1 MSDAR
6 GVLIGG
12 RQSQLRPVGAVAAT
26 DVRSWPSR
34 GPCRARVC
42 EGGDATMNDGH
53 VIRAARRGL
62 AVALALAVA
71 GLVPATVHAQSSKP
85 LRVMT
90 QNLYLG
96 ADLAPAIAAAGDPN
110 AFIDEVGQIYQTVLE
125 TDFPARAEA
134 IADSIEDEQP
144 DVIGLQ
150 EVTTWTAVKFGGGPP
165 SLVLSQDFLAFLQQ
179 DLRDRGLHYEV
190 ASESNNATITAPLRA
205 SSAGCAVVVDPLQFN
220 CAISLHDRDVI
231 LVNLDTNDLTTSN
244 PTHGNY
250 AVQFTVTV
258 LGQPQ
263 SFNRGWAA
271 VDVGYRGETVRVV
284 NTHLEVAAIPP
295 VQVAQAQEL
304 IRGPLSTS
312 LPVIAIGDFNSAADG
327 SGTATYQLLVDAG
340 FTDAWSNRGGLG
352 YTCCQNDTLT
362 NTQSTLRER
371 IDLILTRRTGRA
383 VPHLVNNETFQGDQP
398 LWPSDHAGVAATIK
412 LS

>member
-1 MSDAR
+1 
-6 GVLIGG
+6 
-12 RQSQLRPVGAVAAT
+12 
-26 DVRSWPSR
+26 
-34 GPCRARVC
+34 
-42 EGGDATMNDGH
+42 MNDGH

-71 GLVPATVHAQSSKP
+71 GLSSATVYAESSNP

-110 AFIDEVGQIYQTVLE
+110 AFIDAVGQIYQTVLE

-150 EVTTWTAVKFGGGPP
+150 EVTTWTAVKFLGPP
-165 SLVLSQDFLAFLQQ
+165 SLLLSQDFLTFLQQ

-190 ASESNNATITAPLRA
+190 VSESNNATITAPLRA
-205 SSAGCAVVVDPLQFN
+205 ASAGCAVEVADPLQFN
-220 CAISLHDRDVI
+220 CFISLHDRDVI
-231 LVNLDTNDLTTSN
+231 LVNLDTNGLTTSN

-250 AVQFTVTV
+250 AVQFPVTV

-304 IRGPLSTS
+304 IRGPLSTN

-327 SGTATYQLLVDAG
+327 SGTATYQLLVNAG
-340 FTDAWSNRGGLG
+340 LTDAWSNRGGPG

-371 IDLILTRRTGRA
+371 IDLILSRRTGRA
-383 VPHLVNNETFQGDQP
+383 VPHLVNNEPFQGDQP